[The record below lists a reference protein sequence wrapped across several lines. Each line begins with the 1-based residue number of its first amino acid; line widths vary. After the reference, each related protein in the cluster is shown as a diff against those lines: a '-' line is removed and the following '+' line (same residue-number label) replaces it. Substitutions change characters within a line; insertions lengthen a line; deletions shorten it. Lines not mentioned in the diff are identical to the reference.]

1 MTTVTSQIVS
11 QLQRSIAR
19 AIYGKEE
26 AIQLALITLLARGHL
41 LIEDV
46 PGVGKTTLA
55 QALAKSF
62 HCSFQ
67 RIQFTSDLLPSDVL
81 GVSVYNP
88 ETREFEFRSGPIFAN
103 VVLADE
109 INRTTPRTQSAL
121 LEAMNEAQV
130 TVDGK
135 TLPLPQPFLVI
146 ATQNPV
152 EHHGTYP
159 LPESQ
164 LDRFLMR
171 IRMGYPSHETE
182 REILRKRIR
191 DDSVAAL
198 EPVADVRRRSR
209 DAGIRRPRESGFQPA
224 RLRAGNRQSH
234 AQHRATRSG
243 RQPARHVDAAARRAS
258 PRFSRWPRLLP
269 ARRLQAA
276 RGRRFF
282 ASRGGQLAP
291 RFAAEKI
298 GDDRSR
304 PARDRRLRSRSS
316 VSLASTA
323 AQLWAKAD
331 RSGVRA
337 FFLSIAALAV
347 ALLLAL
353 YSGAAAE
360 LGHLALAIASALGA
374 LLVAAWVAVTLV
386 PVLAKRTPLRWI
398 GYKMEYRVTREGWIY
413 IGESLWWRSPR

>member
-1 MTTVTSQIVS
+1 MSTATAQVVS

-26 AIQLALITLLARGHL
+26 AIQLALITLFARGHL

-62 HCSFQ
+62 HCTFQ

-88 ETREFEFRSGPIFAN
+88 ESRDFEFRPGPIFAN

-130 TVDGK
+130 SMDGR
-135 TLPLPQPFLVI
+135 TQNLPQPFLVV

-171 IRMGYPSHETE
+171 IKMGYPSHETE
-182 REILRKRIR
+182 REILRKRIG
-191 DDSVAAL
+191 DDPLLSL
-198 EPVADVRRRSR
+198 EPVADLNEVLAMQEATSHVKVDSSLHDYTLQIVSR
-209 DAGIRRPRESGFQPA
+209 
-224 RLRAGNRQSH
+224 
-234 AQHRATRSG
+234 TRKTELLTLG
-243 RQPARHVDAAARRAS
+243 VS
-258 PRFSRWPRLLP
+258 PRGTLMLQRAAQARAFLDGREYCLP
-269 ARRLQAA
+269 DD
-276 RGRRFF
+276 FK
-282 ASRGGQLAP
+282 QLA
-291 RFAAEKI
+291 
-298 GDDRSR
+298 
-304 PARDRRLRSRSS
+304 
-316 VSLASTA
+316 
-323 AQLWAKAD
+323 
-331 RSGVRA
+331 
-337 FFLSIAALAV
+337 
-347 ALLLAL
+347 
-353 YSGAAAE
+353 
-360 LGHLALAIASALGA
+360 
-374 LLVAAWVAVTLV
+374 V
-386 PVLAKRTPLRWI
+386 PVFSHRVVASLRHASLQKKSETTESILRDIVESVPVPL
-398 GYKMEYRVTREGWIY
+398 
-413 IGESLWWRSPR
+413 

>member
-1 MTTVTSQIVS
+1 MPTATSQVVA

-26 AIQLALITLLARGHL
+26 AIQLSLITLLARGHL

-62 HCSFQ
+62 HCTFQ

-88 ETREFEFRSGPIFAN
+88 ESREFEFRSGPIFAN

-130 TVDGK
+130 SIDGK
-135 TLPLPQPFLVI
+135 TLTLPQPFLVI

-171 IRMGYPSHETE
+171 IKMGYPSPETE
-182 REILRKRIR
+182 REILRKRVGILGENPL
-191 DDSVAAL
+191 DAL
-198 EPVADVRRRSR
+198 EPVADVSEVLAMQ
-209 DAGIRRPRESGFQPA
+209 DAVAQIKVDSSLHDYA
-224 RLRAGNRQSH
+224 LDIVNR
-234 AQHRATRSG
+234 TRNSDQLALG
-243 RQPARHVDAAARRAS
+243 VS
-258 PRFSRWPRLLP
+258 PRGTLMLQRAAQARAFLDGRDYCLP
-269 ARRLQAA
+269 DD
-276 RGRRFF
+276 FK
-282 ASRGGQLAP
+282 QLA
-291 RFAAEKI
+291 
-298 GDDRSR
+298 
-304 PARDRRLRSRSS
+304 
-316 VSLASTA
+316 
-323 AQLWAKAD
+323 
-331 RSGVRA
+331 
-337 FFLSIAALAV
+337 
-347 ALLLAL
+347 
-353 YSGAAAE
+353 
-360 LGHLALAIASALGA
+360 
-374 LLVAAWVAVTLV
+374 V
-386 PVLAKRTPLRWI
+386 PVFSHRVVASSRHASLQKKSETTESVLRDIVESVPVPL
-398 GYKMEYRVTREGWIY
+398 
-413 IGESLWWRSPR
+413 

>member
-1 MTTVTSQIVS
+1 MPTATSQVVS
-11 QLQRSIAR
+11 QLHRAIAR
-19 AIYGKEE
+19 IILGKEE

-62 HCSFQ
+62 HCTFQ

-88 ETREFEFRSGPIFAN
+88 VSREFEFRSGPIFAN

-171 IRMGYPSHETE
+171 IKMGYPSPETE
-182 REILRKRIR
+182 REILRKRAS
-191 DDSVAAL
+191 DDPLTSL
-198 EPVADVRRRSR
+198 EPVADVLEVLAMQ
-209 DAGIRRPRESGFQPA
+209 DAVAHVKVDTSLLDYVLEIV
-224 RLRAGNRQSH
+224 NRT
-234 AQHRATRSG
+234 RATEQLALG
-243 RQPARHVDAAARRAS
+243 VS
-258 PRFSRWPRLLP
+258 PRGTLM
-269 ARRLQAA
+269 LQ
-276 RGRRFF
+276 R
-282 ASRGGQLAP
+282 
-291 RFAAEKI
+291 
-298 GDDRSR
+298 
-304 PARDRRLRSRSS
+304 
-316 VSLASTA
+316 A
-323 AQLWAKAD
+323 AQA
-331 RSGVRA
+331 RA
-337 FFLSIAALAV
+337 YLDGRDYCLPDDFKQLAV
-347 ALLLAL
+347 AVFAHRVVA
-353 YSGAAAE
+353 SSR
-360 LGHLALAIASALGA
+360 HASAQKKSETTESVLREI
-374 LLVAAWVAVTLV
+374 VDSV
-386 PVLAKRTPLRWI
+386 PVPL
-398 GYKMEYRVTREGWIY
+398 
-413 IGESLWWRSPR
+413 